1 MIVPATASHGLFLEH
16 AHVRGGFAR
25 VDERGP
31 AAFKKRGNLSRVS
44 GDAAHA
50 LKVVECHAFA
60 RQERAN
66 VTEYSC

>member
-1 MIVPATASHGLFLEH
+1 MIVPATASHSLLLEH

-31 AAFKKRGNLSRVS
+31 AALEQRSNMAGIG

-66 VTEYSC
+66 ITEYSC